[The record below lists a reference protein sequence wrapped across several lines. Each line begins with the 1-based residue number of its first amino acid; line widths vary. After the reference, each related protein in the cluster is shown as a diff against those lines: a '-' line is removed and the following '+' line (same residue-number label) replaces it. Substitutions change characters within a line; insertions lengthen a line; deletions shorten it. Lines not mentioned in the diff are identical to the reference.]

1 MIAIENILII
11 FKLWRIENFQRDR
24 DLIFRLLFQKNFW
37 IWTNLVRGLPYARH
51 RKYPYSLS
59 FLHVSFSCCFMVMFS
74 QVSVCPRGGACSIAC
89 WDTHPQPR
97 DQRQTPPWADTP
109 WAETPWVNTPLD
121 RHPHRQRPPCSVH
134 SGIRS
139 TSGRYASHWN
149 AFLFWNVLS
158 LCRSTITL
166 SQDNFWRAN
175 TRARDKGIS
184 ILYIWIQSRQAPRN
198 LFTKACF

>member
-1 MIAIENILII
+1 M
-11 FKLWRIENFQRDR
+11 
-24 DLIFRLLFQKNFW
+24 LF
-37 IWTNLVRGLPYARH
+37 PH
-51 RKYPYSLS
+51 KYRPQTK
-59 FLHVSFSCCFMVMFS
+59 FAKVMFS
-74 QVSVCPRGGACSIAC
+74 QVSVCPRGGAYSIAC

-134 SGIRS
+134 AGIRS

-175 TRARDKGIS
+175 ITSPRQGNFHPVHLNSKQTGSSQSFHKGMLLNGTKLGSRKSSCLQKNLLFFMIA
-184 ILYIWIQSRQAPRN
+184 ILYAM
-198 LFTKACF
+198 